1 VVTILTC
8 YQANP
13 KLAKLRDDDDR
24 LPIHW
29 AASYNRLPLVEILSD
44 RKDFDPDV
52 QVRHTSPAHISNLRA
67 SGKAVL
73 TRANHQDGAGWTPL
87 MIASSLKD
95 TSTSDPLI
103 SLLLAKNADPT
114 LTTSTGATAL
124 HFAASKSNLDTAKK
138 LLEHK
143 ASARVKDKRGQLP
156 LHRAAAV
163 GNVPMVKLLLQNRS
177 PVNASDGDGCTAL
190 HHAVAE
196 GHGDAAVVLLKA
208 GAETDKKDNNGALA
222 LDLAPDAK
230 VSQAAICLIV
240 ERVVTDFVVGQRF
253 YQEGCRGGGNYPV
266 DWVYRSAQHR
276 LESALSST
284 GMNSEMVVK
293 HDIMHLLE
301 FLPFNQPN
309 QHHHFMFL
317 STSSRYIFLTSTR
330 SLFNSSTSSSFSPN
344 ICRQASYLC
353 FTRFNS

>member
-1 VVTILTC
+1 
-8 YQANP
+8 
-13 KLAKLRDDDDR
+13 
-24 LPIHW
+24 
-29 AASYNRLPLVEILSD
+29 
-44 RKDFDPDV
+44 
-52 QVRHTSPAHISNLRA
+52 
-67 SGKAVL
+67 
-73 TRANHQDGAGWTPL
+73 

-103 SLLLAKNADPT
+103 TLLLAKNADPT

-208 GAETDKKDNNGALA
+208 GAETDKKDSNGALA

-230 VSQAAICLIV
+230 VSQAAICLVV
-240 ERVVTDFVVGQRF
+240 ERFVADFFVGERL

-284 GMNSEMVVK
+284 SMSSEMV
-293 HDIMHLLE
+293 
-301 FLPFNQPN
+301 N
-309 QHHHFMFL
+309 
-317 STSSRYIFLTSTR
+317 
-330 SLFNSSTSSSFSPN
+330 
-344 ICRQASYLC
+344 
-353 FTRFNS
+353 